1 MSERKIAA
9 NPKQYDHKR
18 EKGMST
24 FYHRLPRS
32 ENYKENSTSVVH
44 RSREEALKET
54 EKYNARIPPEVKI
67 IASKIEGPT
76 RQHDNPVLTE
86 DAEYIINLTNSG
98 GIEGPTEQP
107 INPVLS
113 EDDKYIIRVITS
125 GGIEGPGRRRV
136 NPVLTEEQEAAWR
149 E

>member
-1 MSERKIAA
+1 M
-9 NPKQYDHKR
+9 
-18 EKGMST
+18 EK
-24 FYHRLPRS
+24 H
-32 ENYKENSTSVVH
+32 
-44 RSREEALKET
+44 
-54 EKYNARIPPEVKI
+54 NARIPPDVKI
-67 IASKIEGPT
+67 LASTIEGPT

-86 DAEYIINLTNSG
+86 DAKSIIKFIESG
-98 GIEGPTEQP
+98 GIEDPTNQP

-136 NPVLTEEQEAAWR
+136 NPILTEEQEAAWR